1 MPGVPVV
8 SEETTGN
15 RPVEGSG
22 GRFFI
27 VDPLDGTR
35 EFLAGL
41 DEFTVNIAL
50 IENETAGR
58 RRGRGAGPRPDLAR
72 SCRPRR
78 RAARAVAGRGAG
90 AGARA
95 RRHPHPARGPR
106 AARAS

>member
-15 RPVEGSG
+15 RLVEGLG
-22 GRFFI
+22 GRFLV

-50 IENETAGR
+50 IENETPVAGVLAAPAP
-58 RRGRGAGPRPDLAR
+58 GWAGPGK
-72 SCRPRR
+72 
-78 RAARAVAGRGAG
+78 AARGTEGLG
-90 AGARA
+90 L
-95 RRHPHPARGPR
+95 PR
-106 AARAS
+106 APAPAKRGHAAAIPTG